1 MQKISIVKM
10 KKEDVGAVFEIEKL
24 VHPNHHWSKDSF
36 YNEISNNL
44 AHYYCAKNEDGIKML
59 TKIYFGKKNDEKI
72 EGLRTYFQ
80 ILLKQLDV
88 LFDKYGFSKK
98 LSGIIRHIRSFV
110 SPPYCFIK
118 N

>member
-44 AHYYCAKNEDGIKML
+44 AHYYCAKNEDGIILAYLGVWHIFEEAHITTLAVHPEFRGLQLAQAIMIKAVDDC
-59 TKIYFGKKNDEKI
+59 YKNMVK
-72 EGLRTYFQ
+72 
-80 ILLKQLDV
+80 
-88 LFDKYGFSKK
+88 
-98 LSGIIRHIRSFV
+98 
-110 SPPYCFIK
+110 
-118 N
+118 